1 MIWKCQTCAVMN
13 GYQWK
18 KEKIWGNLEE
28 NERTGGEKWM
38 GKKGGYGNS
47 PPGLLCVDCPF

>member
-1 MIWKCQTCAVMN
+1 MCGNEWIPM
-13 GYQWK
+13 K
-18 KEKIWGNLEE
+18 KRKTWGNLEE

-47 PPGLLCVDCPF
+47 PPGLLCVDCIW